1 MNDYAQIGVAG
12 IFVLMLLDKILP
24 YLKGRNGGQGA
35 SELAAT
41 ELAARQTQILEKIQ
55 LLQEETAK
63 AVARLV
69 WIAEEESKYYR
80 TRNGK

>member
-12 IFVLMLLDKILP
+12 ILVLMILDKIIPL
-24 YLKGRNGGQGA
+24 LRGRNGSQGA
-35 SELAAT
+35 SDI
-41 ELAARQTQILEKIQ
+41 AARQTQILEKIQ

-80 TRNGK
+80 NRNGK